1 MELPKLTDFD
11 CRGRRVLVRCDLD
24 VPLRQAQGEL
34 FVEDD
39 SRIRE
44 CLPSIKYLLDHAAK
58 VILMG
63 HSGRP
68 EGQVVEELKLAPMA
82 EKIKQLFNSR
92 SSPLSIKWR
101 KGFNFQLDGFSAYQ
115 ISENLVLLENLRFY
129 PGEESNDPQFAQ
141 ALAVLGEFYV
151 NEAFAASHREHASIV
166 GVPKLLPHAA
176 GFHFASE
183 AEHLSKVLE
192 NPKRPLVLLVGGAK
206 PETKLPLALEFA
218 QKTDWVLI
226 GGALAQR
233 AKYQEQSDLKAKN
246 ILFANLTEDGFDID
260 GESIKKFSDIIKEA
274 GTIIWNGP
282 MGKYEE
288 ERWGAGTKRIAAE
301 IVGCSGFKVV
311 GGGDTIAALTKFN
324 LIDKMDYV
332 STAGGAMLEYLSKG
346 TLPGLEALK

>member
-1 MELPKLTDFD
+1 M
-11 CRGRRVLVRCDLD
+11 RGDLD
-24 VPLRQAQGEL
+24 VPLRQVQGE
-34 FVEDD
+34 FSVEDD

-68 EGQVVEELKLAPMA
+68 EGQMVEGLKLAPMA
-82 EKIKQLFNSR
+82 EKIKQLFNSQF
-92 SSPLSIKWR
+92 SPSAGPVPLWYR
-101 KGFNFQLDGFSAYQ
+101 AGPVPLWYRAGGFNFQLGGFSAYR

-129 PGEESNDPQFAQ
+129 PGEENNDPQFAQ
-141 ALAVLGEFYV
+141 ALAVLGDLYV

-218 QKTDWVLI
+218 QKMDWVLI
-226 GGALAQR
+226 GGALAQSM
-233 AKYQEQSDLKAKN
+233 KYKEQSDLKTKN
-246 ILFANLTEDGFDID
+246 ILFASLTEDGFDID
-260 GESIKKFSDIIKEA
+260 GESIKKFSDIIKDA

-288 ERWGAGTKRIAAE
+288 ERWEAGTKRIAAE
-301 IVGCSGFKVV
+301 IAGCPAFKVV
-311 GGGDTIAALTKFN
+311 GGGDTIAALTKLN
-324 LIDKMDYV
+324 LIGKMDYV
-332 STAGGAMLEYLSKG
+332 STAGGAMLEYLLKG

>member
-1 MELPKLTDFD
+1 M
-11 CRGRRVLVRCDLD
+11 RCDLD
-24 VPLRQAQGEL
+24 VPLRQVQGE
-34 FVEDD
+34 FSVEDD

-68 EGQVVEELKLAPMA
+68 EGQMIEGLKLAPMA
-82 EKIKQLFNSR
+82 EKIKQLFNSQFSPSSANWR
-92 SSPLSIKWR
+92 S
-101 KGFNFQLDGFSAYQ
+101 GFNFQLGGFSAYR

-129 PGEESNDPQFAQ
+129 LGEENNDPQFAQ
-141 ALAVLGEFYV
+141 ALAILGDFYV

-183 AEHLSKVLE
+183 AEHLSRVLE

-218 QKTDWVLI
+218 PKMDWVLI
-226 GGALAQR
+226 GGALAQST
-233 AKYQEQSDLKAKN
+233 KYKEQKSDLKTKN

-260 GESIKKFSDIIKEA
+260 GESIKKFSDIIKDA

-288 ERWGAGTKRIAAE
+288 ERWEAGTKRIAAE
-301 IVGCSGFKVV
+301 IAGCPAFKVV
-311 GGGDTIAALTKFN
+311 GGGDTIAALTKLN
-324 LIDKMDYV
+324 LIGKMDYV
-332 STAGGAMLEYLSKG
+332 STAGGAMLEYLLKG